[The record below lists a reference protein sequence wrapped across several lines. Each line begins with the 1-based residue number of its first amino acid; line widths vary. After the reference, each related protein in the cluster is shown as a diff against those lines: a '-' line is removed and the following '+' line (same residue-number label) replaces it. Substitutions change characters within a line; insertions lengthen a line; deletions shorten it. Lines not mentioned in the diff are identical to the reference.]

1 MTTKR
6 TSRRRLAAVSA
17 LAIGPL
23 LAISA
28 CGGGDDDSESKG
40 GGFNA
45 GVGKVA
51 NASDK
56 KGGTLKFVGVQDAD
70 SWDTTRMYYGFAFDF
85 ARYYSRQLVSYSPKP
100 GQGGIK
106 LQPDLAKSHGK
117 ISDDKKTYTY
127 ELKDGL
133 KWEDGKPI
141 TAEDVKYGIERQWAQ
156 KTLSGG
162 PVYLKDVLDPD
173 GKYKGPYEDKGKG
186 FKGIE
191 VKDEKTIVFH
201 LPKPNGDF
209 EQMLAMPTNSP
220 VRKDKDTKSKY
231 ALKPF
236 SSGPYKFQSY
246 TPNKNLTLVRNK
258 HWDRKEDKLRKALPD
273 QVKVTLLTN
282 ADERDKRLING
293 DADLDLNQRGM
304 DSQGRTTALKQHKG
318 NVDNPQSG
326 FISYVAFP
334 QSVKPFDNIHCR
346 KAAIYGTDH
355 KSVQTA
361 RGGPM
366 AGGAIAQNM
375 LPPVVPGHD
384 KSDDQYGV
392 LKNGGKANV
401 AKAKEELKKCGKPD
415 GFKTTLAVRNTDKSD
430 VKSSEAIQA
439 SLKKIGIDVE
449 IDQFDGAQGS
459 SIVGNP
465 NVVKKKGYGMV
476 LYGWGPDF
484 PSGQGYGVPLWHS
497 KYILDNGNNNY
508 ALIDDKK
515 VDEGFAEAIAELDPD
530 KAAEKYAEVN
540 KEVMKGGYYLPL
552 TYLKVV
558 QWRSSRL
565 TNVYST
571 DAFSGWYDFVNIGV
585 K

>member
-1 MTTKR
+1 MRTKR

-17 LAIGPL
+17 LAIGTL
-23 LAISA
+23 LATSA
-28 CGGGDDDSESKG
+28 CGGGDSDSDSAG
-40 GGFNA
+40 AGFNA
-45 GVGKVA
+45 GINKVA
-51 NASDK
+51 KASDK
-56 KGGTLKFVGVQDAD
+56 KGGTIKYVGVQDAD
-70 SWDTTRMYYGFAFDF
+70 SWDTTRMYYAFAFDF
-85 ARYYSRQLVSYSPKP
+85 ARYYSRQLVSYDGAP
-100 GQGGIK
+100 GKKGINLK
-106 LQPDLAKSHGK
+106 PDLAKAKAK
-117 ISDDKKTYTY
+117 ISDDGKTYEY

-156 KTLSGG
+156 KVLSGG
-162 PVYLKDVLDPD
+162 PTYLKDILDPD
-173 GKYKGPYEDKGKG
+173 GKYKGPYEGGD

-191 VKDEKTIVFH
+191 TKGNKITFH
-201 LPKPNGDF
+201 LAERNGDF

-220 VRKDKDTKSKY
+220 VRKDKDAKSKY

-246 TPNKNLTLVRNK
+246 TPNKNLTLVRNPNWSK
-258 HWDRKEDKLRKALPD
+258 KNDDLRKALPD
-273 QVKVTLLTN
+273 KVQVTLLTN
-282 ADERDKRLING
+282 PDERDKRLING

-304 DSQGRTTALKQHKG
+304 DSQGRTTALKKHKG
-318 NVDNPQSG
+318 NVDNSQSG

-334 QSVKPFDNIHCR
+334 QSIKPFDNIHCR

-366 AGGAIAQNM
+366 AGGGLAINM

-384 KSDDQYGV
+384 KSDDQYGIA
-392 LKNGGKANV
+392 KGKPDV
-401 AKAKEELKKCGKPD
+401 TKAKAELKKCGKPK
-415 GFKTTLAVRNTDKSD
+415 GFKTTMAVRNTDKAD

-439 SLKKIGIDVE
+439 SLKKVGIDVE

-459 SIVGNP
+459 SIVGNQDK
-465 NVVKKKGYGMV
+465 VKQKNYGMV
-476 LYGWGPDF
+476 MYGWGPDF
-484 PSGQGYGVPLWHS
+484 PSGQGYGVELWHS
-497 KYILDNGNNNY
+497 KKIRDNGNNNY
-508 ALIDDKK
+508 ALIDEKK
-515 VDEGFAEAIAELDPD
+515 VDEGMDGAIAELDPD
-530 KAAEKYAEVN
+530 KAADKYAAVN

-552 TYLKVV
+552 TYLKVI

-565 TNVYST
+565 TNVYAT
-571 DAFSGWYDFVNIGV
+571 DAYSGWYDFVNIGV

>member
-1 MTTKR
+1 MSTQR
-6 TSRRRLAAVSA
+6 TSRRRVAALSVVVTA
-17 LAIGPL
+17 TLVAT
-23 LAISA
+23 AA
-28 CGGGDDDSESKG
+28 CGGGDKDDSSG
-40 GGFNA
+40 GTYNA
-45 GVGKVA
+45 GVNKIA

-56 KGGTLKFVGVQDAD
+56 RGGTLKFVGEQDAD

-85 ARYYSRQLVSYSPKP
+85 ARYYSRQLVSYTPEP
-100 GQGGIK
+100 GQKSIDLK
-106 LQPDLAKSHGK
+106 PDLAKEKAQVSKDG
-117 ISDDKKTYTY
+117 KTYTY

-141 TAEDVKYGIERQWAQ
+141 TSKDVKYGIERQWAQ
-156 KTLSGG
+156 KVLSGG

-173 GKYKGPYEDKGKG
+173 DKYKGPYEGGDLDAIQTPDDKK
-186 FKGIE
+186 
-191 VKDEKTIVFH
+191 IVFK

-231 ALKPF
+231 GLKPF

-246 TPNKNLTLVRNK
+246 SPGKSLSLVRNK
-258 HWDRKEDKLRKALPD
+258 HWSRSTDDLRKALPNAI
-273 QVKVTLLTN
+273 KVTLLSN
-282 ADERDKRLING
+282 PEERDNRLISG

-304 DSQGRTTALKQHKG
+304 SAQGRTKALKQHRG
-318 NVDNPQSG
+318 NVDNPQTG

-361 RGGPM
+361 RGGPA
-366 AGGAIAQNM
+366 AGGDIAVNM

-384 KSDDQYGV
+384 KNDDQYGQA
-392 LKNGGKANV
+392 KNGGKSDV
-401 AKAKEELKKCGKPD
+401 AKAKDELKKCGKPN
-415 GFKTTLAVRNTDKSD
+415 GFKTTMAVRNTDSNDKKSAE
-430 VKSSEAIQA
+430 SIQA
-439 SLKKIGIDVE
+439 SLKKIGINVE
-449 IDQFDGAQGS
+449 INEFDGAQS
-459 SIVGNP
+459 SSEVGNQD
-465 NVVKKKGYGMV
+465 NVVKKGYGMV
-476 LYGWGPDF
+476 MMGWGPDF
-484 PSGQGYGVPLWHS
+484 PSGQGYGLPLWHS
-497 KYILDNGNNNY
+497 KYILENANNNY

-515 VDEGFAEAIAELDPD
+515 IDADFAKAIGERDPD
-530 KAAEKYAEVN
+530 KAAQGYADIN
-540 KEVMKGGYYLPL
+540 KRVMQGAYYLPM

-565 TNVYST
+565 TNVYSS
-571 DAFSGWYDFVNIGV
+571 DAFSGWYDFASLGV

>member
-28 CGGGDDDSESKG
+28 CGGGDDDGGGEG

-45 GVGKVA
+45 GVGKIA

-56 KGGTLKFVGVQDAD
+56 KGGTIKYVGVQDAD

-106 LQPDLAKSHGK
+106 LQPDLATDHAK
-117 ISDDKKTYTY
+117 ISSDKKTYTY
-127 ELKDGL
+127 TLKDGL

-156 KTLSGG
+156 KQLPGG

-173 GKYKGPYEDKGKG
+173 SKYKGPYEGKKD

-246 TPNKNLTLVRNK
+246 TPNKGLSLVRNK
-258 HWDRKEDKLRKALPD
+258 NWDPKTDKLRKALPD
-273 QVKVTLLTN
+273 KVKVTLLTN

-304 DSQGRTTALKQHKG
+304 DSQGRATALKKHKG

-401 AKAKEELKKCGKPD
+401 AKAKEELKQCGKPD
-415 GFKTTLAVRNTDKSD
+415 GFKTTMAVRNTDKSD

-465 NVVKKKGYGMV
+465 DVVKKKNYGMV

-497 KYILDNGNNNY
+497 KYILDTGNNNY
-508 ALIDDKK
+508 ALIKDKK
-515 VDEGFAEAIAELDPD
+515 IDDGFAKATAELDPD
-530 KAAEKYAEVN
+530 KAADIYADIN

>member
-1 MTTKR
+1 MLTT
-6 TSRRRLAAVSA
+6 A
-17 LAIGPL
+17 
-23 LAISA
+23 A
-28 CGGGDDDSESKG
+28 CGGGAGEDG
-40 GGFNA
+40 GGGAGYNA
-45 GVGKVA
+45 GINKVA

-56 KGGTLKFVGVQDAD
+56 KGGTLKFIGVQDAD

-85 ARYYSRQLVSYSPKP
+85 ARFYSRQLVSYTPAP
-100 GQGGIK
+100 GQKSIE
-106 LQPDLAKSHGK
+106 LQPDLAKSK
-117 ISDDKKTYTY
+117 AKVSDGGKTYTY

-141 TAEDVKYGIERQWAQ
+141 TSQDIKYGIQRQWAQ

-162 PVYLKDVLDPD
+162 PVYVKDVLDPD
-173 GKYKGPYEDKGKG
+173 GKYKGPYEDKGG
-186 FKGIE
+186 LDAIE
-191 VKDEKTIVFH
+191 TPSDKKIVFH
-201 LPKPNGDF
+201 LPEANGDF

-220 VRKDKDTKSKY
+220 VREDKDTKSKY
-231 ALKPF
+231 TLKPF
-236 SSGPYKFQSY
+236 SSGPYKFESY
-246 TPNKNLTLVRNK
+246 TPNKSLTLVRNK
-258 HWDRKEDKLRKALPD
+258 HWDRSTDKLRKALPD
-273 QVKVTLLTN
+273 KVRVTLITN
-282 ADERDKRLING
+282 PDERDKRLING

-304 DSQGRTTALKQHKG
+304 EVQGRQTALKQHKG

-334 QSVKPFDNIHCR
+334 QSVKPFENIHCR

-361 RGGPM
+361 RGGPL
-366 AGGAIAQNM
+366 AGGAVAPNM

-384 KSDDQYGV
+384 PKDDQYGM
-392 LKNGGKANV
+392 LENGSGANV
-401 AKAKEELKKCGKPD
+401 AKAKDELAKCGKPD
-415 GFKTTLAVRNTDKSD
+415 GFKTTLAVRNTDKAD
-430 VKSSEAIQA
+430 MKSAEAIQA
-439 SLKKIGIDVE
+439 SLKKVGIRVE
-449 IDQFDGAQGS
+449 IDAFDGAQGS

-465 NVVKKKGYGMV
+465 DTVKRKGYGMV

-497 KYILDNGNNNY
+497 DYILDNGNNNY

-515 VDEGFAEAIAELDPD
+515 IDKGFDEAIAELDPD

-552 TYLKVV
+552 TYLKVI
-558 QWRSSRL
+558 QWRSERL
-565 TNVYST
+565 TNAYSS
-571 DAFSGWYDFVNIGV
+571 DAFSGWYDFVNLGV

>member
-1 MTTKR
+1 MRTLR
-6 TSRRRLAAVSA
+6 TSRRRLVAVSA
-17 LAIGPL
+17 VAVATLFAT
-23 LAISA
+23 SA
-28 CGGGDDDSESKG
+28 CGGGDSDSDSAG
-40 GGFNA
+40 GKFNA
-45 GVGKVA
+45 GINKVA

-56 KGGTLKFVGVQDAD
+56 KGGTLKFIGVQDAD

-85 ARYYSRQLVSYSPKP
+85 ARFYSRQLVSYTPEP
-100 GQGGIK
+100 GAKAIDLK
-106 LQPDLAKSHGK
+106 PDLAKDNAK
-117 ISDDKKTYTY
+117 ITNDGKTYKY

-141 TAEDVKYGIERQWAQ
+141 TSEDVKYGIERQWAQ

-162 PVYLKDVLDPD
+162 PTYLKDVLDPD
-173 GKYKGPYEDKGKG
+173 GKWKGPYEEKGD
-186 FKGIE
+186 FEGI
-191 VKDEKTIVFH
+191 KTPDDKTIEFH
-201 LPKPNGDF
+201 LAERNGDF

-220 VRKDKDTKSKY
+220 VREDKDAKSKY

-246 TPNKNLTLVRNK
+246 TPNKGLTLVRNK
-258 HWDRKEDKLRKALPD
+258 NWDKKTDPLRKALPD

-304 DSQGRTTALKQHKG
+304 DSQGRATALKQHKG

-334 QSVKPFDNIHCR
+334 QSVKPFNNIHCR

-366 AGGAIAQNM
+366 AGGDISTNM
-375 LPPVVPGHD
+375 LPPVVPGYD
-384 KSDDQYGV
+384 KNDDQYGMRD
-392 LKNGGKANV
+392 NGGKANV
-401 AKAKEELKKCGKPD
+401 AKAKEELKKCGKPN
-415 GFKTTLAVRNTDKSD
+415 GFSTTLAVRNTDKSD
-430 VKSSEAIQA
+430 MKSSEAIQA
-439 SLKKIGIDVE
+439 SLKKVGIKVE
-449 IDQFDGAQGS
+449 IDAFDGAQGS
-459 SIVGNP
+459 SIVGNQQK
-465 NVVKKKGYGMV
+465 VKDKNYGMV

-484 PSGQGYGVPLWHS
+484 PSGQGYGIELWHS
-497 KYILDNGNNNY
+497 SKIRDNANNNY

-515 VDEGFAEAIAELDPD
+515 IDEGLDEAIAELDPE
-530 KAAEKYAEVN
+530 KAATKYAEVN
-540 KEVMKGGYYLPL
+540 KNVMAGAYYLPL
-552 TYLKVV
+552 TNLKVV
-558 QWRSSRL
+558 QWRSDRL
-565 TNVYST
+565 TNVYS
-571 DAFSGWYDFVNIGV
+571 AQSFSGWYDFASLGV